1 MLSTY
6 GSLPSQTISEML
18 ECGFIQNGQKENI
31 NPASLDLTISDE
43 VYQLQSTFQPR
54 PGKKVKEILTESKS
68 VDAKPHPLTEKMEVG
83 QIYLARLNEQLKLP
97 LGVYGHC
104 NSKSTVG
111 RLDIHVRVIADGVP
125 RFDSVSPGFKGELW
139 AKIMPHSFPIRLTYG
154 ERLTQLRFFNGDTR
168 FDELQLQI
176 AFADQRH
183 PLLFDQDKNFLPYD
197 ALRIKDNDGSLI
209 LTVNLEPKTLINQEN
224 NIVGW
229 ECRGSPSQTLD
240 FSKRN
245 YSIADFFRPVRVS
258 EGRLRICKDSFYIL
272 WTKERLLVPPH
283 LACEMVAMDERFGEF
298 RSHYAGFIDPGWGWG
313 ENGEGQGRPLVLE
326 LRAFEENL
334 VLMDG
339 QPIAKIR
346 FERMR
351 EIPLLLY
358 DSQTDSHYNK
368 ESDLPP
374 LSRHFREWGDDF

>member
-6 GSLPSQTISEML
+6 GSLPSQSIQEMMT
-18 ECGFIQNGQKENI
+18 CGFIDNGLEANV
-31 NPASLDLTISDE
+31 NPASLDLTVSDE
-43 VYQLQSTFQPR
+43 VYQLGSIFQPR
-54 PGKKVKEILTESKS
+54 PEQKVREILAESES
-68 VDAKPHPLTEKMEVG
+68 VGAQPHSLTEKMEIH
-83 QIYLARLNEQLKLP
+83 QIYLARLNEQLRLP
-97 LGVYGHC
+97 SGVYGHC
-104 NSKSTVG
+104 NPKSSIG
-111 RLDIHVRVIADGVP
+111 RLGIHVRVIADGVP

-139 AKIMPHSFPIRLTYG
+139 AKITPHSFPIRLAAG

-168 FDELQLQI
+168 FDELHLQI

-197 ALRIKDNDGSLI
+197 VLRIKDNDGSLI
-209 LTVNLEPKTLINQEN
+209 LTVNLEPKTETNPEN

-229 ECRGSPSQTLD
+229 ECQGSTSQVLD
-240 FSKRN
+240 LSKRN
-245 YSIADFFRPVRVS
+245 YSRGDFFRPVRVNG
-258 EGRLRICKDSFYIL
+258 GRLRICKDSFYIL

-283 LACEMVAMDERFGEF
+283 LTCEMVPMDERFGEF

-313 ENGEGQGRPLVLE
+313 ENGQGRGRPLVLE

-334 VLMDG
+334 VLMDN
-339 QPIAKIR
+339 QPIAKVR

-351 EIPLLLY
+351 EVPELLY
-358 DSQTDSHYNK
+358 DIKADSHYNK

-374 LSRHFREWGDDF
+374 LSRHFREWGDD